1 MHSSL
6 PTSAAVSDSN
16 DTLVVGHGHESRASR
31 DGQPRTAEV
40 ERVSAHDPAAGI
52 DRIMDRR
59 STRDG
64 TETPTIA
71 ALDEQKDERG
81 EHDTV
86 RGDKED
92 LRAGGVGIGEI
103 LDEDGK
109 LRPTSSRPHDYET
122 TMGAP
127 TPPTGIKLFFLL
139 IGLLLIE
146 VLSGLDNTIVATST
160 ATIANDFGALQ
171 DVGWYGSAFLLA
183 TVSLQPL
190 FGRAFAFFPQKW
202 VLILALVIF
211 MLGCVVAAV
220 AQSSPVLIFGRA
232 IQGAGYAG
240 LFIGILQI
248 CANALSVRTQAMV
261 TSLMNVS

>member
-1 MHSSL
+1 MHSSI
-6 PTSAAVSDSN
+6 PASAASSLSN
-16 DTLVVGHGHESRASR
+16 DTAAANPDPARRASR
-31 DGQPRTAEV
+31 NGQVRTAEV
-40 ERVSAHDPAAGI
+40 ERISTHESAAGI
-52 DRIMDRR
+52 DPSMDRR

-64 TETPTIA
+64 TKTPTIA

-81 EHDTV
+81 EQDTV
-86 RGDKED
+86 PGDKED

-109 LRPTSSRPHDYET
+109 LRPTSSRPQNSEI
-122 TMGAP
+122 TMGGH

-202 VLILALVIF
+202 VLILALLIF
-211 MLGCVVAAV
+211 ILGCIVAAV

>member
-16 DTLVVGHGHESRASR
+16 DTLVVDRGHGSRASR
-31 DGQPRTAEV
+31 DGQARTAEI
-40 ERVSAHDPAAGI
+40 ERVSSHARPAGI
-52 DRIMDRR
+52 DRSVDRR
-59 STRDG
+59 LSRDG
-64 TETPTIA
+64 TETPTAA
-71 ALDEQKDERG
+71 ALDEPKDERDERG
-81 EHDTV
+81 TV
-86 RGDKED
+86 LGDKED

-109 LRPTSSRPHDYET
+109 LRPTDSRPQDSET
-122 TMGAP
+122 TMDGH

-220 AQSSPVLIFGRA
+220 AQSSPILIFGRA